1 MRDNNLSNIQIP
13 QAERPVRPRRSVLY
27 VPANNERALEKSLS
41 LSSDVIIYDLEDAI
55 LPMQKAAAR
64 ETLRSFLQQKFPK
77 GLSDSKKEILIR
89 INALS
94 SAWGSE
100 DLIAARAIMPSAILL
115 PKVSEADDIIEV
127 NDALVEM
134 DTSPDLR
141 LWAMIETP
149 RGILN
154 VASIARFARTP
165 GTRLDCFVAGTN
177 DLVKETGVRP
187 QEGRPY
193 LSNWLSQIV
202 LSARAYGLDVIDGV
216 YNDFNDASGFER
228 ESLDGRSMG
237 FDGKSLI
244 HPNQIEFANEVFGI
258 EEDAL
263 SEAQDIIDAFSDIKN
278 KDAGVIQLNG
288 KMVERLHLE
297 MAEKLVAKSILISN

>member
-1 MRDNNLSNIQIP
+1 MSDKSLSNIKIP
-13 QAERPVRPRRSVLY
+13 EAVRPVRPRRSVLY

-41 LSSDVIIYDLEDAI
+41 LSSDVVIYDLEDAI
-55 LPMQKAAAR
+55 LPIQKAAAR
-64 ETLRSFLQQKFPK
+64 ETLRAFLNDNFPN
-77 GLSDSKKEILIR
+77 GIQRSEKEILIR

-177 DLVKETGVRP
+177 DLVKETGVKP

-216 YNDFNDASGFER
+216 YNDFKDTSGFER
-228 ESLDGRSMG
+228 ESIDGRSMG

-244 HPNQIEFANEVFGI
+244 HPSQIEFANKAFGI
-258 EEDAL
+258 EENAL
-263 SEAQDIIDAFSDIKN
+263 SEAQDIIDAFAEAKN
-278 KDAGVIQLNG
+278 EDAGVIQLNG
-288 KMVERLHLE
+288 KMIERLHLE
-297 MAEKLVAKSILISN
+297 MAEKLVAKSKLITN

>member
-1 MRDNNLSNIQIP
+1 MSDKSLSNIKIP
-13 QAERPVRPRRSVLY
+13 EAVRPVRPRRSVLY

-55 LPMQKAAAR
+55 LPIQKAQAR
-64 ETLRSFLQQKFPK
+64 ETLRAFLNDKFPN
-77 GLSDSKKEILIR
+77 GIQHSTKEILIR

-94 SAWGSE
+94 SAWGRE
-100 DLIAARAIMPSAILL
+100 DLIAVRAIMPSAILL

-127 NDALVEM
+127 NDALVEL

-177 DLVKETGVRP
+177 DLVKETGVKP

-216 YNDFNDASGFER
+216 YNDFKDASGFER

-244 HPNQIEFANEVFGI
+244 HPSQIEFANDAFGI
-258 EEDAL
+258 EENAL
-263 SEAQDIIDAFSDIKN
+263 SEAQDIIDAFAETKN
-278 KDAGVIQLNG
+278 EDAGVIQLNG
-288 KMVERLHLE
+288 KMIERLHLE
-297 MAEKLVAKSILISN
+297 MAEKLVAKSKLISN

>member
-1 MRDNNLSNIQIP
+1 MSDKSLSNIKIP
-13 QAERPVRPRRSVLY
+13 EAVRPVRPRRSVLY

-55 LPMQKAAAR
+55 LPIQKAQAR
-64 ETLRSFLQQKFPK
+64 ETLRAFLNDKFPN
-77 GLSDSKKEILIR
+77 GIQHSTKEILIR

-94 SAWGSE
+94 SAWGRE
-100 DLIAARAIMPSAILL
+100 DLIAVRAIMPSAILL

-127 NDALVEM
+127 NDALVEL

-177 DLVKETGVRP
+177 DLVKETGVKP

-216 YNDFNDASGFER
+216 YNDFKDASGFER

-244 HPNQIEFANEVFGI
+244 HPSQIEFANKAFGI
-258 EEDAL
+258 EENAL
-263 SEAQDIIDAFSDIKN
+263 SEAQDIIDAFAETKN
-278 KDAGVIQLNG
+278 EDAGVIQLNG
-288 KMVERLHLE
+288 KMIERLHLE
-297 MAEKLVAKSILISN
+297 MAEKLVAKSKLISN

>member
-1 MRDNNLSNIQIP
+1 MSDKSLSNIKIP
-13 QAERPVRPRRSVLY
+13 EAVRPVRPRRSVLY

-55 LPMQKAAAR
+55 LPAQKATAR
-64 ETLRSFLQQKFPK
+64 ETLRAFLNDKFLNGIK
-77 GLSDSKKEILIR
+77 DSKKEIMIR
-89 INALS
+89 INSLS
-94 SAWGSE
+94 SSWGDE

-154 VASIARFARTP
+154 VASIARYARTP

-177 DLVKETGVRP
+177 DLVKETGVKP
-187 QEGRPY
+187 QIGRPY

-202 LSARAYGLDVIDGV
+202 LAARAYGLDVIDGV
-216 YNDFNDASGFER
+216 YNDFKDASGFER

-244 HPNQIEFANEVFGI
+244 HPSQIDFANEAFGI
-258 EEDAL
+258 EKDAL
-263 SEAQDIIDAFSDIKN
+263 KEAQDIIDAFSEAKN

-297 MAEKLVAKSILISN
+297 MAEKLVAKSKLISN

>member
-1 MRDNNLSNIQIP
+1 MSDKSLSNIKIP
-13 QAERPVRPRRSVLY
+13 EAVRPVRPRRSVLY

-55 LPMQKAAAR
+55 LPAQKAQAR
-64 ETLRSFLQQKFPK
+64 ETLRAFLNDKFLNGIK
-77 GLSDSKKEILIR
+77 DSKKEILIR
-89 INALS
+89 INSLS
-94 SAWGSE
+94 SSWGDE

-154 VASIARFARTP
+154 VASIARYARTP

-177 DLVKETGVRP
+177 DLVKETGVKP
-187 QEGRPY
+187 QIGRPY

-202 LSARAYGLDVIDGV
+202 LAARAYGLDVIDGV
-216 YNDFNDASGFER
+216 YNDFKDASGFER

-244 HPNQIEFANEVFGI
+244 HPNQIEFANEAFGI
-258 EEDAL
+258 EKDAL
-263 SEAQDIIDAFSDIKN
+263 SEAQDIIDAFFDAKN
-278 KDAGVIQLNG
+278 KDAGVILLNG

-297 MAEKLVAKSILISN
+297 MAEKLVAKSKLISN

>member
-1 MRDNNLSNIQIP
+1 MSDKSLSNIKIP
-13 QAERPVRPRRSVLY
+13 EAVRPVRSRRSVLY

-55 LPMQKAAAR
+55 LPAQKAQAR
-64 ETLRSFLQQKFPK
+64 ETLRAFLNDKFLNGIK
-77 GLSDSKKEILIR
+77 DSKKEILIR
-89 INALS
+89 INSLS
-94 SAWGSE
+94 SSWGDE

-154 VASIARFARTP
+154 VASIARYARTP

-177 DLVKETGVRP
+177 DLVKETGVKP
-187 QEGRPY
+187 QIGRPY

-202 LSARAYGLDVIDGV
+202 LAARAYGLDVIDGV
-216 YNDFNDASGFER
+216 YNDFKDASGFER

-244 HPNQIEFANEVFGI
+244 HPNQIEFANEAFGI
-258 EEDAL
+258 EKDAL
-263 SEAQDIIDAFSDIKN
+263 SEAQDIIDAFFDAKN
-278 KDAGVIQLNG
+278 KDAGVILLNG

-297 MAEKLVAKSILISN
+297 MAEKLVAKSKLISN

>member
-1 MRDNNLSNIQIP
+1 MSDKSLSNIKIP
-13 QAERPVRPRRSVLY
+13 EAVRPVRPRRSVLY

-55 LPMQKAAAR
+55 LPAQKATAR
-64 ETLRSFLQQKFPK
+64 ETLRAFLNDKFPNGVK
-77 GLSDSKKEILIR
+77 DSKKEILIR
-89 INALS
+89 INSLS

-127 NDALVEM
+127 NDALIEM

-154 VASIARFARTP
+154 VASIARYARTP
-165 GTRLDCFVAGTN
+165 GTRLDCFIAGTN
-177 DLVKETGVRP
+177 DLVKETGVKP

-216 YNDFNDASGFER
+216 YNDFKDASGFER

-244 HPNQIEFANEVFGI
+244 HPSQINFANEAFGI

-263 SEAQDIIDAFSDIKN
+263 NEAQDIIDAFSEAKN
-278 KDAGVIQLNG
+278 IDAGVIQLNG

-297 MAEKLVAKSILISN
+297 MAEKLVAKSKLISN

>member
-1 MRDNNLSNIQIP
+1 MSDKSLSNIKIP
-13 QAERPVRPRRSVLY
+13 EAVRPVRPRRSVLY

-55 LPMQKAAAR
+55 LPAQKATAR
-64 ETLRSFLQQKFPK
+64 ETLRAFLNDKFPNGVK
-77 GLSDSKKEILIR
+77 DSKKEILIR
-89 INALS
+89 INSLS
-94 SAWGSE
+94 GVWGSE

-115 PKVSEADDIIEV
+115 PKVYEADDIIEV

-154 VASIARFARTP
+154 VASIARYARTP

-177 DLVKETGVRP
+177 DLVKETGVKP
-187 QEGRPY
+187 QIGRPY

-202 LSARAYGLDVIDGV
+202 LAARAYGLDVIDGV
-216 YNDFNDASGFER
+216 YNDFKDASGFER

-244 HPNQIEFANEVFGI
+244 HPNQIEFANEAFGI
-258 EEDAL
+258 EKDAL
-263 SEAQDIIDAFSDIKN
+263 SEAQDIIDAFFDAKN

-297 MAEKLVAKSILISN
+297 MAEKLVAKSKLISN

>member
-1 MRDNNLSNIQIP
+1 MSDKDLSNIQIP
-13 QAERPVRPRRSVLY
+13 EAVRPVRPRRSVLY
-27 VPANNERALEKSLS
+27 VPANNARALEKSLT

-55 LPMQKAAAR
+55 LPSQKAEAR
-64 ETLRSFLQQKFPK
+64 ETLRAFLKDKFPD
-77 GLSDSKKEILIR
+77 GIETSAKEIIIR
-89 INALS
+89 INSLS
-94 SAWGSE
+94 SEWGSE
-100 DLIAARAIMPSAILL
+100 DLLAVRAIMPSAVLL

-134 DTSPDLR
+134 DTPPELR

-154 VASIARFARTP
+154 VASIARYARTP

-177 DLVKETGVRP
+177 DLVKETGVKP
-187 QEGRPY
+187 QVGRPY

-202 LSARAYGLDVIDGV
+202 LSARAYGLDVVDGV
-216 YNDFNDASGFER
+216 YNDFKDVEGFER
-228 ESLDGRSMG
+228 ETLDGRAMG

-244 HPNQIEFANEVFGI
+244 HPNQIDFANEAFGI
-258 EEDAL
+258 EASAL
-263 SEAQDIIDAFSDIKN
+263 EEAQDIIVAFAKVEN
-278 KDAGVIQLNG
+278 ADAGVIQLNG

-297 MAEKLVAKSILISN
+297 MAEKLVEKSKLIKE

>member
-1 MRDNNLSNIQIP
+1 MSDKSLSNIKIP
-13 QAERPVRPRRSVLY
+13 EAVRPVRPRRSVLY

-55 LPMQKAAAR
+55 LPAQKATAR
-64 ETLRSFLQQKFPK
+64 ETLRTFLNDKFPNGVK
-77 GLSDSKKEILIR
+77 DSKKEILIR
-89 INALS
+89 INSLS

-154 VASIARFARTP
+154 VASIARYARTP
-165 GTRLDCFVAGTN
+165 GTRLDCFIAGTN
-177 DLVKETGVRP
+177 DLVKETGVKP

-216 YNDFNDASGFER
+216 YNDFKDALGFER
-228 ESLDGRSMG
+228 ECLDGRSMG

-244 HPNQIEFANEVFGI
+244 HPSQIDFANEAFGI

-263 SEAQDIIDAFSDIKN
+263 NEAQDIIDAFSEAKN
-278 KDAGVIQLNG
+278 IDAGVIQLNG

-297 MAEKLVAKSILISN
+297 MAEKLVAKSKLILN

>member
-1 MRDNNLSNIQIP
+1 MSDKSLSNIKIP
-13 QAERPVRPRRSVLY
+13 EAVRPVRPRRSVLY

-55 LPMQKAAAR
+55 LPIQKAQAR
-64 ETLRSFLQQKFPK
+64 ETLRAFLNDKFPN
-77 GLSDSKKEILIR
+77 GIQHSTKEILIR

-94 SAWGSE
+94 SAWGRE
-100 DLIAARAIMPSAILL
+100 DLIAVRAIMPSAILL

-177 DLVKETGVRP
+177 DLVKETGVKP

-216 YNDFNDASGFER
+216 YNDFKDASGFER

-244 HPNQIEFANEVFGI
+244 HPSQIEFANDAFGI
-258 EEDAL
+258 EENAL
-263 SEAQDIIDAFSDIKN
+263 SEAQDIIDAFAETKN
-278 KDAGVIQLNG
+278 EDAGVIQLNG
-288 KMVERLHLE
+288 KMIERLHLE
-297 MAEKLVAKSILISN
+297 MAEKLVAKSKLISN

>member
-1 MRDNNLSNIQIP
+1 MSDNDLSNIRIP
-13 QAERPVRPRRSVLY
+13 EAIRPVRPRRSVLY
-27 VPANNERALEKSLS
+27 VPANNERAMQKSLQ
-41 LSSDVIIYDLEDAI
+41 LPSDVVIYDLEDAI
-55 LPMQKAAAR
+55 LPSHKENAR
-64 ETLRSFLQQKFPK
+64 ETLRAFLKDKFLN
-77 GLSDSKKEILIR
+77 GINDSKKEILIR

-94 SAWGSE
+94 SPWGSE

-134 DTSPDLR
+134 DTPHELR

-154 VASIARFARTP
+154 VASIARYARTP

-177 DLVKETGVRP
+177 DLVKETGVIP

-216 YNDFNDASGFER
+216 YNDFKDASGFER

-244 HPNQIEFANEVFGI
+244 HPNQIDFANEAFGI
-258 EEDAL
+258 KADAL
-263 SEAQDIIDAFSDIKN
+263 NEAHEIIDAFADATN
-278 KDAGVIQLNG
+278 KDAGVIQVNG

-297 MAEKLVAKSILISN
+297 MAEKLVEKSKLISN

>member
-1 MRDNNLSNIQIP
+1 MSDKSLSNIKIP
-13 QAERPVRPRRSVLY
+13 EAVRPVRPRRSVLY

-55 LPMQKAAAR
+55 LPAQKATAR
-64 ETLRSFLQQKFPK
+64 ETLRTFLNDKFPNGVK
-77 GLSDSKKEILIR
+77 DSKKEILIR
-89 INALS
+89 INSLS

-154 VASIARFARTP
+154 VASIARYARTP
-165 GTRLDCFVAGTN
+165 GTRLDCFIAGTN
-177 DLVKETGVRP
+177 DLVKETGVKP
-187 QEGRPY
+187 QIGRPY

-202 LSARAYGLDVIDGV
+202 LAARAYGLDVIDGV
-216 YNDFNDASGFER
+216 YNDFKDASGFER
-228 ESLDGRSMG
+228 ECLDGRSMG

-244 HPNQIEFANEVFGI
+244 HPSQIDFANEAFGI

-263 SEAQDIIDAFSDIKN
+263 NEAQDIIDAFSEAKN
-278 KDAGVIQLNG
+278 IDAGVIQLNG

-297 MAEKLVAKSILISN
+297 MAEKLVAKSKLISN